1 MNYCGWLGQE
11 RRHLLLHRLLMK
23 ISLDDLRQ
31 AHSAE
36 LYRLYLTIGRMLD
49 DPQRV
54 LQVRQHLH
62 LGMNVNYLADDP
74 FGPLQ
79 QGRVI
84 ELRATQAAVEDHATQ
99 RRWVIPYTAIVPEAS
114 HTAAQQPVAQPAPR
128 ARREEF
134 FVGDTVGFTD
144 KHLRER
150 VGTIVRLNEKT
161 ASIACDDTEGHWRV
175 SYGLLRRIVNI

>member
-1 MNYCGWLGQE
+1 
-11 RRHLLLHRLLMK
+11 MK

-36 LYRLYLTIGRMLD
+36 LYRLYLTIDRMLE

-54 LQVRQHLH
+54 LQVRQRLH
-62 LGMNVNYLADDP
+62 LGMNVAYVAEDP
-74 FGPLQ
+74 FGPLC

-84 ELRATQAAVEDHATQ
+84 ELRSTQAVVEDHATG
-99 RRWVIPYTAIVPEAS
+99 RRWVVLYAAIVPDVAS
-114 HTAAQQPVAQPAPR
+114 AQPQPEPAPTPR

-144 KHLRER
+144 KHLR
-150 VGTIVRLNEKT
+150 
-161 ASIACDDTEGHWRV
+161 
-175 SYGLLRRIVNI
+175 

>member
-1 MNYCGWLGQE
+1 MN
-11 RRHLLLHRLLMK
+11 

-36 LYRLYLTIGRMLD
+36 LYRLYLTIGKMLE

-54 LQVRQHLH
+54 LQVRQRLH
-62 LGMNVNYLADDP
+62 LGMNVNYVADDP
-74 FGPLQ
+74 FGPPC

-84 ELRATQAAVEDHATQ
+84 ELRTTYAVVQDHATG
-99 RRWVIPYTAIVPEAS
+99 RRWSVLYAAIVPDVAS
-114 HTAAQQPVAQPAPR
+114 AQPQPEPAPPPPPCV
-128 ARREEF
+128 RREEF

-150 VGTIVRLNEKT
+150 IGTIVRLNQKT
-161 ASIACDDTEGHWRV
+161 ASIACSGTEGHWRV
-175 SYGLLRRIVNI
+175 SYSLLRRIVDI